1 MPGLKTRMALG
12 SCHCD
17 GRTKWHMLM
26 YLVAWIDRKVAMA
39 TKATVMEE
47 ICQSDIL
54 YVLGGAAGRMLDHK
68 VAMATKDTDR
78 GGLLVDAVV
87 IVEHIFTV
95 AIIAP
100 MSEVPLDG
108 DDLPHI
114 LMRGQEDIY
123 TDKIIGNY

>member
-1 MPGLKTRMALG
+1 
-12 SCHCD
+12 
-17 GRTKWHMLM
+17 M

-78 GGLLVDAVV
+78 GGLLVNAVV
-87 IVEHIFTV
+87 IGAYFHGCNYNANVRGATR
-95 AIIAP
+95 
-100 MSEVPLDG
+100 DG

>member
-1 MPGLKTRMALG
+1 MEAAPSEKAPHFCLMSSGHMSGLKTRMALG

-87 IVEHIFTV
+87 IGVYFHGLQ
-95 AIIAP
+95 
-100 MSEVPLDG
+100 S
-108 DDLPHI
+108 
-114 LMRGQEDIY
+114 
-123 TDKIIGNY
+123 